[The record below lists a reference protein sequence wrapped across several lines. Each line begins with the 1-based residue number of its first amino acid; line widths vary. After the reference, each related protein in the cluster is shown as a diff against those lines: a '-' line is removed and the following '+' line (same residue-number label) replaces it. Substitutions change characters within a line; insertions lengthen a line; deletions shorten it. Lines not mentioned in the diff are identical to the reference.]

1 MPRDSCP
8 CGCSSMSEV
17 MIPHSRPTIDGEDSR
32 AVLKVLES
40 GRLVQGEQVRA
51 FEQEMSDFIGGGEA
65 AAVSSGTAALHLA
78 LVSLGVG
85 EGDEVIIPGYV
96 CSALLQ
102 AVRHARATPVIAD
115 IDPETFNISPQDA
128 GKRLTRK
135 TRAIIVPHMFG
146 LSADLSGIISLGVPV
161 IEDCAQ
167 SLGSRYQ
174 GAYTGSAG
182 LLSVFSFY
190 ATKMIA
196 TGEGGMV
203 LSSRADLIGKIR
215 DLRAY
220 DGKAEDRLRYNYKM
234 TDLQAALG
242 RSQLRKLRQFIR
254 RRGEI
259 AGEYNRGLADTGVQ
273 LPVTPPGMEHV
284 YYRYVVLMD
293 RSESFMQKTKAMGVD
308 CRRPVFKPLH
318 EYLNLPGFA
327 VTRGVWERAVS
338 IPVYP
343 SLSDRDVQF
352 VIDRV
357 RASLEGGGRRV

>member
-1 MPRDSCP
+1 
-8 CGCSSMSEV
+8 MSEV
-17 MIPHSRPTIDGEDSR
+17 MIPHSRPTVCPDDIR
-32 AVLKVLES
+32 AVAEVMES

-51 FEQEMSDFIGGGEA
+51 FEEEMSAFIGGGEA